1 VFQFNGLSVIIVVL
15 LYDIF
20 SGLGIGQLNDIYCSE
35 AFPTS
40 KKTDSLISIIIVEN
54 LLQILLSLVFF
65 KFGYTTE
72 EISVGLAMVIIFA
85 FLVVSIFCIVII
97 CPLLP
102 ETNQLSIRQTRDLFR
117 ADAGLSKEKSKVLQH
132 RKKFI

>member
-1 VFQFNGLSVIIVVL
+1 LFIIDLIGRRTVFKLSSIGSCVSLFGLLLALVFQFNGLSVIIVVL

-54 LLQILLSLVFF
+54 LLQILLSLVF
-65 KFGYTTE
+65 Y
-72 EISVGLAMVIIFA
+72 
-85 FLVVSIFCIVII
+85 
-97 CPLLP
+97 
-102 ETNQLSIRQTRDLFR
+102 
-117 ADAGLSKEKSKVLQH
+117 
-132 RKKFI
+132 